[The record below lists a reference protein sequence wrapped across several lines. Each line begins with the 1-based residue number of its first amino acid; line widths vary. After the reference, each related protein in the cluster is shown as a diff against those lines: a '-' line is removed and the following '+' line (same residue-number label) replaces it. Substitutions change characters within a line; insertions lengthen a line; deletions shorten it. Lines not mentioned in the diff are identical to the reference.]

1 MKQTIKR
8 PIDQAIVFNAGAVR
22 EDLKQGWEGLEF
34 WTCSLD
40 LHEYP
45 EELGLAPSLRRGC
58 AFMTEGNLQVR
69 LQEVLD
75 WKEEILK
82 EDSMLAKLPYASLTI
97 VVARKSAGSTEGEVY
112 KKLCEITAG
121 EINPESYKA
130 LQSFMF
136 DLQLN
141 VNGWFEGWWNNRE
154 DERWLALL

>member
-1 MKQTIKR
+1 MKQTMKR

-22 EDLKQGWEGLEF
+22 EDLRQGWEALEF

-45 EELGLAPSLRRGC
+45 KELGLAPSLRRGC

-75 WKEEILK
+75 WKEELLK
-82 EDSMLAKLPYASLTI
+82 EDSILAKLPYASLTI
-97 VVARKSAGSTEGEVY
+97 VIARKSVEGEGEVY

-121 EINPESYKA
+121 DINPESYKA

-141 VNGWFEGWWNNRE
+141 VDGWFEGWWNNKE
-154 DERWLALL
+154 DGRWLALL